1 MTALPHTDSTELL
14 NGDQYLSLHLLET
27 FTTALPVRD
36 ENGMPKAF
44 RYGGDLRT
52 MITSQARRRAERAF
66 SRTRANGGQGALAG
80 YTMGIR
86 TREWAK
92 QTATALTDL
101 HGWSP
106 VRALVSSKALLEG
119 VGLKFGSK
127 PTTQNLTQ
135 VLLFAPEDA
144 GRVIAAY
151 VDGNTDSVDPWINEY
166 LQAKEV
172 QAAAEATK
180 KQKAAAA
187 RKAKKGGTAVPG
199 TDSGDTGTD
208 NDEIE
213 SLPKLPREIR
223 EAVLTALA
231 PRDAIDIALYGRF
244 LAEIADS
251 PNVDGAI
258 QTGHAFT
265 VHAAE
270 HIDDFYAAADDAKL
284 HRKEH
289 ALDFLDVTEDTGG
302 GAGMTGY
309 QSLITGTFYRHA
321 TLDRYKI
328 RLNLLA
334 AGMKPDEVQT
344 AAAAAEHEF
353 VEAFT
358 NAIPHAKKN
367 TTASTGVLPKL
378 VLAFSGGRPFN
389 YAGAF
394 EKSIDETTDGPASLA
409 AADRLLQQHALVL
422 RKRTDV
428 SPARVL
434 TYDLDVQALVDRH
447 VDAGTLP
454 GTEADNTK
462 ELTGP

>member
-1 MTALPHTDSTELL
+1 MTALTHATASDLL
-14 NGDQYLSLHLLET
+14 TGDQYLSLHLLET
-27 FTTALPVRD
+27 FTAALPVRD

-44 RYGGDLRT
+44 VYGGDLRT
-52 MITSQARRRAERAF
+52 MITSQSRRRAERTY
-66 SRTRANGGQGALAG
+66 SRERANGGQGPLAG

-92 QTATALTDL
+92 LTAAALTERHEWDK
-101 HGWSP
+101 P
-106 VRALVSSKALLEG
+106 QALNTAKALLEG
-119 VGLKFGSK
+119 IGLKFGTK
-127 PTTQNLTQ
+127 PNTRNLTQ

-144 GRVIAAY
+144 GQAIAAY
-151 VDGNTDSVDPWINEY
+151 VHKHQDAVGPWANDY
-166 LQAKEV
+166 NKAKD
-172 QAAAEATK
+172 AAATADAAK
-180 KQKAAAA
+180 KAKAAAA
-187 RKAKKGGTAVPG
+187 RKAKKEGTPAPE
-199 TDSGDTGTD
+199 DSNEASVDD
-208 NDEIE
+208 SE
-213 SLPKLPREIR
+213 SLPQLPKQIR

-289 ALDFLDVTEDTGG
+289 ALDFLDAANDA

-321 TLDRYKI
+321 VLDRYKI
-328 RLNLLA
+328 RMNLLA
-334 AGMKPDEVQT
+334 AGMKPDQAET
-344 AAAAAEHEF
+344 AADAAEREF
-353 VEAFT
+353 VEAFA
-358 NAIPHAKKN
+358 NAVPHAKKN

-378 VLAFSGGRPFN
+378 VMAFTGARPFN

-394 EKSIDETTDGPASLA
+394 ERPIDETTDGPASLA
-409 AADRLLQQHALVL
+409 ATERLLKQHTLVL
-422 RKRTDV
+422 RKRTDI
-428 SPARVL
+428 SPARIL
-434 TYDLDVQALVDRH
+434 TYDLDVQELIDNH
-447 VDAGTLP
+447 ITAGTLP
-454 GTEADNTK
+454 GTEADSAE

>member
-1 MTALPHTDSTELL
+1 MTALTHASASDLL
-14 NGDQYLSLHLLET
+14 TGDQYLSLHLLET
-27 FTTALPVRD
+27 FTAALPVRD

-44 RYGGDLRT
+44 VYGGDLRT
-52 MITSQARRRAERAF
+52 MITSQARRRAERTY
-66 SRTRANGGQGALAG
+66 SRERANAGQGALAD

-92 QTATALTDL
+92 LTAAALSAEHAWDKTEALATA
-101 HGWSP
+101 
-106 VRALVSSKALLEG
+106 KAILEG
-119 VGLKFGSK
+119 LGLKFGTK
-127 PTTQNLTQ
+127 PNTVDLTQ

-144 GRVIAAY
+144 GQVIAAY
-151 VDGNTDSVDPWINEY
+151 VHENRDTVAAWTSDYIQARDAKAANEA
-166 LQAKEV
+166 AKK
-172 QAAAEATK
+172 A
-180 KQKAAAA
+180 KAAAA
-187 RKAKKGGTAVPG
+187 RKAKKDGTPTPEEAP
-199 TDSGDTGTD
+199 DSSTGDD
-208 NDEIE
+208 E
-213 SLPKLPREIR
+213 SLPTQPKEIR

-258 QTGHAFT
+258 QSGHAFT

-289 ALDFLDVTEDTGG
+289 ALDFLDTADDA
-302 GAGMTGY
+302 GAGTTGY

-321 TLDRYKI
+321 VLDRYKI
-328 RLNLLA
+328 RMNLLA
-334 AGMKPDEVQT
+334 AGMKPDEAET
-344 AAAAAEHEF
+344 AATAAEHEF

-378 VLAFSGGRPFN
+378 VMSFTGQRPFN

-394 EKSIDETTDGPASLA
+394 EKPIDETTDGPASIA
-409 AADRLLQQHALVL
+409 AAERLLKQHTLVL
-422 RKRTDV
+422 RKRTDI
-428 SPARVL
+428 SPASFL
-434 TYDLDVQALVDRH
+434 TYDLDVQELLDTHIA
-447 VDAGTLP
+447 ANTLP
-454 GTEADNTK
+454 GTEAANTD
-462 ELTGP
+462 ELTGA